1 MIKQPLSRMAR
12 CVAAALTLVA
22 VRKLPFRSH
31 RRPAPI
37 LVVVERSSARRRD
50 LD

>member
-12 CVAAALTLVA
+12 YVAGVFTLVA
-22 VRKLPFRSH
+22 VQKLPLRSS

-50 LD
+50 LE